1 MNDKTYDTLKLIG
14 LIFAPVSTF
23 IAALISIWNIPYS
36 AQITATLAAADTCI
50 GALVLIAK
58 ARYEKKQK
66 AKKARKDA

>member
-36 AQITATLAAADTCI
+36 AQITATLAALDTLI
-50 GALVLIAK
+50 GALVVIAK
-58 ARYEKKQK
+58 AQYDKSKKSK
-66 AKKARKDA
+66 AKKDA